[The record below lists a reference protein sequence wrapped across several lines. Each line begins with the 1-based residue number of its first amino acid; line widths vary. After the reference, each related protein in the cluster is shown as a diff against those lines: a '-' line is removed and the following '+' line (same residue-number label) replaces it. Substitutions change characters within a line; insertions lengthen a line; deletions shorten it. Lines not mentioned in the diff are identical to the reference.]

1 MKRFTVLLL
10 VAFGAL
16 TIAPLQAQT
25 IIELKPGGRVRSK
38 TADDYRREN
47 GTIEKAQADSVQYA
61 DNLRR
66 AFTALSTDSLAEAE
80 RLFNECIKLRPTGG
94 GNYVLQYNLA
104 LIRLAKGQLAEA
116 VDMLNKVVEEHPD
129 YADARITRAEANLQL
144 GKANEALRDANALLP
159 AATLH
164 QKVPAD
170 IQNRARFIRAAAH
183 YQLHLYSEAKT
194 DLLQLLRIE
203 PHNENA
209 QVMEALCLQH
219 MGQPKEALNRLNF
232 IVAAHPDN
240 IDALSTRAQVEN
252 DLEMF
257 ALAKG
262 DYDLLVEKQPSV
274 PEWRVER
281 ARALIRLD
289 QKQAARRDL
298 DKAVSLGM
306 PMGMVQAL
314 YNLTKK

>member
-1 MKRFTVLLL
+1 MPTIS
-10 VAFGAL
+10 VA
-16 TIAPLQAQT
+16 PS
-25 IIELKPGGRVRSK
+25 PP
-38 TADDYRREN
+38 
-47 GTIEKAQADSVQYA
+47 
-61 DNLRR
+61 
-66 AFTALSTDSLAEAE
+66 LSTDSLAEAE

-104 LIRLAKGQLAEA
+104 LIRLAKGQIAEA

-164 QKVPAD
+164 QEVPAD

-209 QVMEALCLQH
+209 QVMEALCRNTWAN
-219 MGQPKEALNRLNF
+219 PKKR
-232 IVAAHPDN
+232 
-240 IDALSTRAQVEN
+240 STA
-252 DLEMF
+252 
-257 ALAKG
+257 
-262 DYDLLVEKQPSV
+262 
-274 PEWRVER
+274 
-281 ARALIRLD
+281 
-289 QKQAARRDL
+289 
-298 DKAVSLGM
+298 
-306 PMGMVQAL
+306 
-314 YNLTKK
+314 

>member
-1 MKRFTVLLL
+1 M
-10 VAFGAL
+10 
-16 TIAPLQAQT
+16 
-25 IIELKPGGRVRSK
+25 
-38 TADDYRREN
+38 
-47 GTIEKAQADSVQYA
+47 
-61 DNLRR
+61 
-66 AFTALSTDSLAEAE
+66 
-80 RLFNECIKLRPTGG
+80 
-94 GNYVLQYNLA
+94 
-104 LIRLAKGQLAEA
+104 
-116 VDMLNKVVEEHPD
+116 
-129 YADARITRAEANLQL
+129 
-144 GKANEALRDANALLP
+144 
-159 AATLH
+159 
-164 QKVPAD
+164 
-170 IQNRARFIRAAAH
+170 
-183 YQLHLYSEAKT
+183 
-194 DLLQLLRIE
+194 QLLRIE

-289 QKQAARRDL
+289 QKQTARRDL